1 MIEAAVSLVSEEAG
15 HCGICSL
22 HLCNFRNHRDYRLT
36 LDDRGGV
43 ALWGS
48 NGCGK
53 TNVLEAIS
61 LLQGR
66 GMRGASSSVVAHTGC
81 DGWMVHMQWKR
92 DEVVDDV
99 QLSWQSGMRRMRV
112 NDVAR
117 TQKEFRKEMPLLW
130 LTPDSERDGGA
141 PPEARRRLLDHITS
155 HFERQHESWLRSYGR
170 LLRERSRLL
179 RTDGDARWLTLLE
192 ERMARLNSSIAAARH
207 VMVARLNKHH
217 ESIFPITLEMDCAVD
232 GWLAELSA
240 LQLEERLCEL
250 WRQRRE
256 EDRLSGGSAYGV
268 HKSDFVMRHGKSGM
282 DGRLCSTGEQKL
294 LTVSLVSKAVALLR
308 QLGKRP
314 VVLLDEAAAHLD
326 ERKRFQLY
334 QGWDELDVQY
344 WVTAADRHLLK
355 DFKGTMIAMEQA

>member
-1 MIEAAVSLVSEEAG
+1 MAKAAVSLASKQAAP
-15 HCGICSL
+15 CGICSL
-22 HLCNFRNHRDYRLT
+22 RLCNFRNHRDYRLN
-36 LDDRGGV
+36 LDDVGGV
-43 ALWGS
+43 ALWGV

-61 LLQGR
+61 LLRGR
-66 GMRGASSSVVAHTGC
+66 GMRGVSSSVVARTGC
-81 DGWMVHMQWKR
+81 DGWMVQMQWR
-92 DEVVDDV
+92 REGIVDDV
-99 QLSWQSGMRRMRV
+99 HLAWQNGARRMRV
-112 NDVAR
+112 NDVTQ
-117 TQKEFRKEMPLLW
+117 TQKELREEMPLLW

-155 HFERQHESWLRSYGR
+155 HFEFHHESWLRSYGR

-179 RTDGDARWLTLLE
+179 RAHGDARWLTLLE

-250 WRQRRE
+250 WREHRE

-268 HKSDFVMRHGKSGM
+268 HKSDFVMRHGESGM

-294 LTVSLVSKAVALLR
+294 LTVSLMGKAVALLR
-308 QLGKRP
+308 QLGVRP

-326 ERKRFQLY
+326 ENRRLQLY

-355 DFKGTMIAMEQA
+355 DFKGTMIEVEQG